1 LFLFLKKLALIELIL
16 QANDNKK
23 TLMSTGNYAL
33 IFVTTNG
40 CFGSLAVV
48 QHSIIRTSAF
58 GGEADIA
65 EIFTGGP
72 EGSIFPSTFEFTT
85 PRYFYALP
93 REEF

>member
-1 LFLFLKKLALIELIL
+1 
-16 QANDNKK
+16 
-23 TLMSTGNYAL
+23 M
-33 IFVTTNG
+33 
-40 CFGSLAVV
+40 
-48 QHSIIRTSAF
+48 SAF
-58 GGEADIA
+58 GGKVDIA